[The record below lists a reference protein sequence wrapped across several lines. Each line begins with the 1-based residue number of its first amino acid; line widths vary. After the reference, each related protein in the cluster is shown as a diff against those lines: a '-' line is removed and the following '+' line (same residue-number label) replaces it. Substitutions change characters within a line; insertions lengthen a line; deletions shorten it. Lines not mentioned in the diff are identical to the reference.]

1 MKFKELI
8 SKINEFCPEDIQESW
23 DNSGVQIFTGNDE
36 IEKVLISMEV
46 TSEVID
52 EAIVNEVD
60 LIITHHPLI
69 FDPIKSVDCNKVTGN
84 LIQRLIASDI
94 NVYSC
99 HTNFDKIFGGN
110 NDFLGNVLGID
121 SVAPK
126 YPNNQGILRYGWY
139 MNPQNMGDLIE
150 LYSYKLGLDKRYF
163 SFVGNLNAKIS
174 KVAIC
179 TGAGAE
185 FIEEA
190 AADRCELMITGDVKY
205 HSAQLAKE
213 LGINVLDI
221 GHYGSEMIF
230 KDAFMSFVISSDLD
244 EDMFILSDLDINPF
258 ELI

>member
-1 MKFKELI
+1 MKFKDLI
-8 SKINEFCPEDIQESW
+8 KQINEFCPEEIQEPW
-23 DNSGVQIFTGNDE
+23 DNSGVQIYTGNEE
-36 IEKVLISMEV
+36 IEKVLIAMEI

-52 EAIVNEVD
+52 EAVINEVD

-69 FDPIKSVDCNKVTGN
+69 FDEIKSVDCNKVTGN
-84 LIQRLIASDI
+84 LIQRLISSDI

-126 YPNNQGILRYGWY
+126 HPDNQGILRYGWY
-139 MNPQNMGDLIE
+139 MNPQRMSDLIE
-150 LYSYKLGLDKRYF
+150 LYSYKLGMDKRYF
-163 SFVGNLNAKIS
+163 SFVGNLNASIS

-179 TGAGAE
+179 TGSGAD

-190 AADRCELMITGDVKY
+190 YNDRCELMITGDVKY
-205 HSAQLAKE
+205 HDAQKARE

-230 KDAFMSFVISSDLD
+230 KDAFMGFVIASNLD
-244 EDMFILSDLDINPF
+244 EDMFILSDLDLNPF
-258 ELI
+258 QLF